1 MNSRRSTSDNQPDH
15 DAPADLAATLPD
27 AVAIASGRRR
37 RRRSGFLTL
46 VDQAALSGG
55 SLFATLLVRRATG
68 EEGLGIYFIGFPVLI
83 VLMTILAA
91 AVTLPYSILVQRME
105 RDRAATWLGSAWIAQ
120 LGLLLI
126 ASAAM
131 SIAAIVIG
139 RQLGNEAGAIAL
151 SVVAA
156 GAAMWLRDFLR
167 RVTLAD
173 FRGFSALT
181 IDLVAATLH
190 IAALL
195 WLRQRGELTVAN
207 AFLATA
213 FGHACGTIVGLV
225 LPGPSV
231 RFDRGRIMAD
241 LREGWRFGRLSLV
254 AALAGTLQGWSI
266 NWIVVAVTSIAVNG
280 RFAEAMTIPLLINPL
295 SLGLAAYLSPA
306 YSRDLQESGFDTLR
320 RDVTRHVLGLG
331 LFGAIFLVLVGVAGV
346 PLLERLY
353 DHSAP
358 NLAWWTVM
366 ALTLPSIVQRLTLL
380 PVEAALLAENRPSVL
395 MQSNLIGL
403 GITSIG
409 VAILTPIYG
418 EFGAALAVLIGTAF
432 GELRKV
438 IAFLSSETG
447 RGLRRTNGSASTSVP
462 RRAERST
469 QEASSSRTTL
479 PNAEPNSSSVSV
491 LRSLGTPFASNGI
504 SSGMSSRIDRSGAS
518 SVIPS
523 LAIAGSV
530 AVAGELSGRPGSLPR
545 NTVTRPYWHDDEA
558 ESERRE
564 AEESARRRRLN
575 WLLICIWITVLA
587 TFSPPGR
594 DGTVT
599 AESLDIVAKLKL
611 VTRLLSTFIIMLL
624 VFDRDS
630 WRRNAWLQSVFLP
643 MAAFLAWG
651 AASVTWSAI
660 PSISVGQVMSFAVAA
675 GLGYVAAANVRG
687 EGEISRVFFHLSAA
701 TSMVSVVLLTAHFG
715 FPETGRLSREMVTGY
730 MHPTS
735 VASTA
740 AVGLLVTLA
749 GAMIWRWN
757 WALKALFVVVPLQLL
772 MLIVAENRM
781 SLLMLIPAGGG
792 LIVSRI
798 SRRRLL
804 TGTAIGSAVVLAYL
818 LVDPGLSLI
827 DLVLG
832 GTTDFA
838 SRGQTSDEI
847 GSFSGRF
854 EMWSVQWASFLQ
866 SPWIGHGYFVTSR
879 SGELYVWYTFS
890 NWTAHDIWLQVLVTT
905 GVVGFGLFLWLLFS
919 WIGRIVSAGRRRS
932 DLPNVLPT
940 LGWIFLWYL
949 GWSSINESVSGPL
962 VPESIVFFLL
972 CGIGLSLAAPTLD
985 EEDEARLAAEND
997 PMERR
1002 RSAFLGPKPGGS
1014 TPSTAAIGSLVTE
1027 TSR

>member
-1 MNSRRSTSDNQPDH
+1 MNHDRSI
-15 DAPADLAATLPD
+15 ADSSQDRDMPTDLGSPRPD
-27 AVAIASGRRR
+27 AVAIATGRRR

-105 RDRAATWLGSAWIAQ
+105 RERAATWLGSAWLAQ
-120 LGLLLI
+120 LGLL
-126 ASAAM
+126 AVVSTAM
-131 SIAAIVIG
+131 TLGALGIG
-139 RQLGNEAGAIAL
+139 WRLGNEARTIAL

-156 GAAMWLRDFLR
+156 GGAMWIRDFLR

-173 FRGFSALT
+173 FRGFSALV
-181 IDLVAATLH
+181 IDLVAASLH

-213 FGHACGTIVGLV
+213 FGHGCGMLVGFV
-225 LPGPSV
+225 LPGPAV
-231 RFDRGRIMAD
+231 RFDRSRFLAD

-254 AALAGTLQGWSI
+254 AAMAGTLQGWSI

-320 RDVTRHVLGLG
+320 RDVARHALGLG

-403 GITSIG
+403 VITSLG
-409 VAILTPIYG
+409 VAILTPTYG

-447 RGLRRTNGSASTSVP
+447 RGLRRSNGSTSSSVS
-462 RRAERST
+462 RGAERAT
-469 QEASSSRTTL
+469 HDALISRTL
-479 PNAEPNSSSVSV
+479 PNGEPNSSSVSV
-491 LRSLGTPFASNGI
+491 LRTLGTPFAPEG
-504 SSGMSSRIDRSGAS
+504 SSRRIGRSGS
-518 SVIPS
+518 SS
-523 LAIAGSV
+523 LLSPLPAAGSI
-530 AVAGELSGRPGSLPR
+530 AVAGELSRLPGSLPR
-545 NTVTRPYWHDDEA
+545 NAVTRPYWHNDEA

-564 AEESARRRRLN
+564 AQESARRRRLN
-575 WLLICIWITVLA
+575 WLLVCIWITVLA

-599 AESLDIVAKLKL
+599 VESLDIVAKLKL
-611 VTRLLSTFIIMLL
+611 VTRLLSTFVIMLL

-630 WRRNAWLQSVFLP
+630 WRNNGWLQSVFLP

-675 GLGYVAAANVRG
+675 GLGYVAAANVRE
-687 EGEISRVFFHLSAA
+687 EGEISRVLFHLSAA

-715 FPETGRLSREMVTGY
+715 FPDTGRLSREMVTGY

-749 GAMIWRWN
+749 GAMIWQWD
-757 WALKALFVVVPLQLL
+757 WARKALFVVVPLQLL

-781 SLLMLIPAGGG
+781 SLLMLVPAGGG

-804 TGTAIGSAVVLAYL
+804 TGTAFGAAVLLAYL
-818 LVDPGLSLI
+818 LIDPGLSLI

-832 GTTDFA
+832 GTSDFA

-854 EMWSVQWASFLQ
+854 EMWGVQWASFLQ

-879 SGELYVWYTFS
+879 TGELYVWYTFS

-905 GVVGFGLFLWLLFS
+905 GVVGFGLFLWILFS
-919 WIGRIVSAGRRRS
+919 WIGRIVTAARRRS
-932 DLPNVLPT
+932 DLANVLPT

-949 GWSSINESVSGPL
+949 GWSSINESISGPL
-962 VPESIVFFLL
+962 VPESITFFLL
-972 CGIGLSLAAPTLD
+972 CGIGLSLAAPT
-985 EEDEARLAAEND
+985 ESEADEARRAAESD

-1002 RSAFLGPKPGGS
+1002 RSAFLGPKPRGDF
-1014 TPSTAAIGSLVTE
+1014 PSTSMNGSLVTE